1 MLGNKSTREWVYP
14 DRNVYPHDPELLH
27 EWALTQV
34 PVVNQYIIK
43 KAKEQPLTTT
53 DNPLINS
60 PLPGIWLFA
69 IHLGLWG
76 WPDKEE
82 ELNALMNYMLLD
94 WEIPFGNIIQ
104 EWGVEDTCVLS
115 HWITNS

>member
-1 MLGNKSTREWVYP
+1 MTYTKDWVY
-14 DRNVYPHDPELLH
+14 PELLH
-27 EWALTQV
+27 EWALKQV
-34 PVVNQYIIK
+34 IQVNKYLHNIH
-43 KAKEQPLTTT
+43 KEKPITRN
-53 DNPLINS
+53 DNPLTES

-76 WPDKEE
+76 WPDRDE
-82 ELNALMNYMLLD
+82 ELDVLMHYMLLD